1 LRIVRKSE
9 KEVLAAFKAAAPE
22 TRTTPP
28 EGRTV
33 EFGKE
38 DLLLLLIIVILLAGY
53 IRGQLTIQELLAYL
67 GVSTTGGVWGLIGGV
82 SSSK

>member
-1 LRIVRKSE
+1 M
-9 KEVLAAFKAAAPE
+9 
-22 TRTTPP
+22 
-28 EGRTV
+28 